1 MRLLNNAASIKW
13 SRICDAQKQASVT
26 FFLQKMQ
33 DTPYLLAPS
42 YRRNML
48 SGVLGIK
55 PQIGFNRNLDQLRSQ
70 ELPPRHLNQC

>member
-1 MRLLNNAASIKW
+1 MVSNLRRSETSKRHLSLH
-13 SRICDAQKQASVT
+13 
-26 FFLQKMQ
+26 KMQ

>member
-1 MRLLNNAASIKW
+1 MVSNLRRSETSKRLLS
-13 SRICDAQKQASVT
+13 
-26 FFLQKMQ
+26 LHKMQ
-33 DTPYLLAPS
+33 DTPYLLATS

-55 PQIGFNRNLDQLRSQ
+55 PQIGFNQNLDQLRSQ

>member
-1 MRLLNNAASIKW
+1 MVSNLRRSETSK
-13 SRICDAQKQASVT
+13 RH

-33 DTPYLLAPS
+33 DTPYLLTPS